1 MAAEQETAKGVDAL
15 IARLRHD
22 GVAAGTAEAERLVA
36 GAEARAAD
44 IVARAEDAAE
54 KTRIEAKRAADR
66 YARAGEEALNTAMRD
81 AVLTMKSTLMAQFE
95 QDVQRMVSAEMSDP
109 EMLRQM
115 VLELVGR
122 AGQAASVG
130 QGASVILPAE
140 VVGPEAITANADDIQ
155 SGALTQ
161 YVLGLAQDQLK
172 EGVTLF
178 AASDL
183 HGGIRAKA
191 GEDGVALDLSDQA
204 IAALLMQHL
213 QPRFRAVLEGVIK

>member
-36 GAEARAAD
+36 DAQAEAAR
-44 IVARAEDAAE
+44 IVADAEDAADR
-54 KTRIEAKRAADR
+54 TRAEAKRAADR

-109 EMLRQM
+109 EMLRRM

-130 QGASVILPAE
+130 EGASVILPAE

-155 SGALTQ
+155 SGALTK
-161 YVLGLAQDQLK
+161 YVLGLAQEKLK
-172 EGVTLF
+172 AGVTLY

-183 HGGIRAKA
+183 HGGIRARA
-191 GEDGVALDLSDQA
+191 GDDGVALDLSDQA